1 MYVLQKRILQV
12 LVVGVS
18 GTDLFRFPTSFLFLS
33 GMILMLRQLEDFA
46 AAIAADFSF
55 LMIMFQCCF

>member
-1 MYVLQKRILQV
+1 
-12 LVVGVS
+12 
-18 GTDLFRFPTSFLFLS
+18 
-33 GMILMLRQLEDFA
+33 MILMLRQLEDFA